1 MVFLALFIYKILEG
15 SIQEFWGVEA
25 TLFVNTDLKKCTSK
39 SIIAK
44 PNLFFLK
51 VV

>member
-25 TLFVNTDLKKCTSK
+25 ILFVNTKALERLLGW
-39 SIIAK
+39 I
-44 PNLFFLK
+44 
-51 VV
+51 